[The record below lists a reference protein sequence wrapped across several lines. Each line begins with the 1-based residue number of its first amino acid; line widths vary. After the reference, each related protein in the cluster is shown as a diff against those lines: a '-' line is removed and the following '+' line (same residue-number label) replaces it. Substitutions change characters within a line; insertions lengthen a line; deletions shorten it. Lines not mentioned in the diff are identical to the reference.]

1 MIDELLNILRA
12 LKSDPGRAV
21 ELYEQLYRES
31 FFALVQS
38 GSETDLQRHLFLNYP
53 TTDGLRELP
62 LFTKHEFVLPGMPDE
77 ALLVQINGPELWPRL
92 LDIVETRKIEAA
104 VDPGQ
109 PHGIRLTREMILGMT
124 AKYGQRRDAV

>member
-1 MIDELLNILRA
+1 MIDELLETLRA

-21 ELYEQLYRES
+21 ELYQQLYRET
-31 FFALVQS
+31 FFAVVQAE
-38 GSETDLQRHLFLNYP
+38 SEKDLDSYLFLNYP
-53 TTDGLRELP
+53 TADGLRELP
-62 LFTKHEFVLPGMPDE
+62 LFTKPEFVLPGMPDE
-77 ALLVQINGPELWPRL
+77 ASVVQINGPELWPRL

-124 AKYGQRRDAV
+124 AQYG